1 VSQEN
6 TFLLFASFH
15 GQDVLVLTD
24 VVPYSC
30 IHAFFVLRRVFQM
43 CRGFSF
49 TRTCPN
55 CRAHVAHKNTRV
67 SAEKPRD
74 SSETEALYEPLDGPK
89 YEDEGR
95 VSSEA
100 DTLYRPSVDTLGS
113 TETVL
118 KLI

>member
-1 VSQEN
+1 
-6 TFLLFASFH
+6 
-15 GQDVLVLTD
+15 
-24 VVPYSC
+24 
-30 IHAFFVLRRVFQM
+30 M

-49 TRTCPN
+49 ARTTCPN
-55 CRAHVAHKNTRV
+55 CRAHVGTRNNTRV

-74 SSETEALYEPLDGPK
+74 SSETEALYEPLEGPK

>member
-15 GQDVLVLTD
+15 GQEIHVLTD
-24 VVPYSC
+24 GLPYSC
-30 IHAFFVLRRVFQM
+30 IHAFFVLRRVFQT
-43 CRGFSF
+43 CRAFSF

-55 CRAHVAHKNTRV
+55 CQKNTRV